1 MLLSTERRLEIL
13 RQNLSQLPTQ
23 PENLSEALEQLYQ
36 VESELPEVWRMLS
49 QTNDKLISVLSHEF
63 LTPLTPLQGA
73 LQLLAAGK
81 LDSGSQEGRLL
92 LNLARKQIDKLRYIV
107 RELLVY
113 QQLESGQLQ
122 IVPQPC
128 PVAELVKQA
137 ARVIQLKGKQIGVIF
152 SLMPRL
158 VSVWADPQLTILVL
172 SHLLGNG
179 IKFSPT
185 PSIVT
190 LMVTL
195 SEELVRFQVKDRGVG
210 IPAERLDKIFD
221 VFYQVDASDS
231 RPYNG
236 LGLGLALAHQIIQL
250 HGGQLWAE
258 STLGAGSSFYLTLPV
273 YAPARHWWLEIQT
286 QEPQCLYYFGPF
298 ETAVE
303 AKSLQEGYLE
313 DLRLEGARRITVKIK
328 QCQPERLTI
337 CGLAEIQ

>member
-1 MLLSTERRLEIL
+1 MDSKKSFLPSLLLSTERRLEIL

-36 VESELPEVWRMLS
+36 IESELPEVWRMLS
-49 QTNDKLISVLSHEF
+49 QTNDELISVLSHEF

-128 PVAELVKQA
+128 RVAELVKQA

-158 VSVWADPQLTILVL
+158 VSVWANPSVDY
-172 SHLLGNG
+172 LG
-179 IKFSPT
+179 
-185 PSIVT
+185 SI
-190 LMVTL
+190 
-195 SEELVRFQVKDRGVG
+195 
-210 IPAERLDKIFD
+210 
-221 VFYQVDASDS
+221 
-231 RPYNG
+231 
-236 LGLGLALAHQIIQL
+236 
-250 HGGQLWAE
+250 
-258 STLGAGSSFYLTLPV
+258 SF
-273 YAPARHWWLEIQT
+273 ARQW
-286 QEPQCLYYFGPF
+286 
-298 ETAVE
+298 
-303 AKSLQEGYLE
+303 
-313 DLRLEGARRITVKIK
+313 D
-328 QCQPERLTI
+328 
-337 CGLAEIQ
+337 